1 MKDLNFDWLLSGSCL
16 LSDVAMAYFTTCV
29 YPRSAGRQMREQIE
43 RYPDLHAEL
52 LEAGYKR
59 SNTLLTHTPAN
70 LYRDTALGNAR
81 HGVPMATRTSGGSGP
96 KTVRRSQIRLIY
108 VNISFCLLFI
118 YVQVCML
125 AASGTSSI
133 NI

>member
-59 SNTLLTHTPAN
+59 SNTLLTPRQICIVIQHWGMP
-70 LYRDTALGNAR
+70 DTVYQWLCEHPEDR
-81 HGVPMATRTSGGSGP
+81 VQ
-96 KTVRRSQIRLIY
+96 K
-108 VNISFCLLFI
+108 LF
-118 YVQVCML
+118 
-125 AASGTSSI
+125 ADRKFD
-133 NI
+133 

>member
-59 SNTLLTHTPAN
+59 SNTLLTPRQICIVIQHWECPTRCTNGYAN
-70 LYRDTALGNAR
+70 IRR
-81 HGVPMATRTSGGSGP
+81 IGSKNCSP
-96 KTVRRSQIRLIY
+96 IANSTDI
-108 VNISFCLLFI
+108 C
-118 YVQVCML
+118 
-125 AASGTSSI
+125 
-133 NI
+133 